1 MRTYLIFLRREKI
14 MGNAAVIY
22 WSGTGNT
29 EKMANAVLEGLKGAG
44 AEAELFEVSAIS
56 AADAAAYSHLALGCP
71 SMGDEVLEEDSFEP
85 FYTELENSISGKPI
99 ALFGS
104 YGWGD
109 GQWMRNW
116 NERCKGKG
124 AKLIADGLIA
134 NEEPDGGALAECKAL
149 GEALAKA

>member
-1 MRTYLIFLRREKI
+1 

-44 AEAELFEVSAIS
+44 AEADLFEVGAIS
-56 AADAAAYSHLALGCP
+56 AADAAAYGRLALGCP

-85 FYTELENSISGKPI
+85 FYTELEGSISGKPI

-109 GQWMRNW
+109 GAWMRDW
-116 NERCKGKG
+116 SERCKGKG
-124 AKLIADGLIA
+124 ANLVADGLIA
-134 NEEPDGGALAECKAL
+134 NEEPDDGALAECKAL